1 MQDECVADTSYLRY
15 TVEPWVRDQLSQRYN
30 LGFESR
36 RLILS
41 PGGTREFDAVSE
53 DLSVVASIKAHSGLT
68 SGGRNPSAK
77 ISSALLEVY
86 FLSLIEPQ
94 RRLLILT
101 NPDFYE
107 IFTKRTIGQVP
118 DSISVELITLPST
131 MQVVVDQ
138 VTSKASEEMDGR
150 TRANKR

>member
-1 MQDECVADTSYLRY
+1 MADTSFLRY
-15 TVEPWVRDQLSQRYN
+15 TVEPWVRDRLTERYDV
-30 LGFESR
+30 GFESR
-36 RLILS
+36 RLRLS
-41 PGGTREFDAVSE
+41 PGGTREFDAVSR

-86 FLSLIEPQ
+86 FLSLIESH

-107 IFTKRTIGQVP
+107 IFTRRTNGQVP
-118 DSISVELITLPST
+118 DFISVELISLPPT
-131 MQVVVDQ
+131 MQIAVDQ
-138 VTSKASEEMDGR
+138 VTSRASREMDGKYR
-150 TRANKR
+150 TDQI